1 MDSLLQK
8 DFSTKA
14 KMGLQRAAVKLW
26 PHMTIENM
34 SRQKTVSR
42 FSISAQ
48 RASAKVDPKG
58 LRRLYEKQSPF

>member
-1 MDSLLQK
+1 
-8 DFSTKA
+8 
-14 KMGLQRAAVKLW
+14 MGLQRAAVKLW
-26 PHMTIENM
+26 PHMPIENM